1 MSIKSR
7 LKDLEKVSGS
17 DQVVITMSLRDEDE
31 AGNPIRT
38 GMCVVGSGWSAKQAD
53 GESEEAF
60 RARAKSIA
68 AQNGDH
74 GLWDGPCIEVT
85 IGGEE

>member
-38 GMCVVGSGWSAKQAD
+38 GMCPGY
-53 GESEEAF
+53 
-60 RARAKSIA
+60 RAKVQEREYA
-68 AQNGDH
+68 
-74 GLWDGPCIEVT
+74 T
-85 IGGEE
+85 